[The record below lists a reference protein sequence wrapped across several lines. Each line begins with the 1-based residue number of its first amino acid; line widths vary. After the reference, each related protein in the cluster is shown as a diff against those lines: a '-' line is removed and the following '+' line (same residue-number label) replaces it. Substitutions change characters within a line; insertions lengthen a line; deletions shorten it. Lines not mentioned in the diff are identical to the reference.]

1 MVNFILSNVEELRI
15 DIEEAIEVASPNSSN
30 ECLDMHGKI
39 AFNSLDERGCSAQIS
54 DFQKEVMMRFDVL
67 DNKLD
72 SLQTKIN
79 HIHKLQKE
87 LLPQVCTKL
96 DQILQFSGE
105 LQRHQVPCL
114 SFSRLRIWGSFKR

>member
-1 MVNFILSNVEELRI
+1 LRI
-15 DIEEAIEVASPNSSN
+15 DIEKAIEVASHNSSN
-30 ECLDMHGKI
+30 EFLDMHGKI
-39 AFNSLDERGCSAQIS
+39 TLNSLDEHGHVVQIN

-96 DQILQFSGE
+96 DQILQFSRE

-114 SFSRLRIWGSFKR
+114 SSFLTKNLGIF